1 MEQNFL
7 KNLFFMFSYV
17 FHDRIIAYS
26 KNFPSENDGNIY
38 NLRAAVL
45 VNSINWYSMQGLY
58 REETAHPED
67 GSSAGG
73 KTVLPETIRNI
84 ADRTGH
90 ILACDF
96 ISRVLKTAVVLLLN
110 SDEVDPEYRQEL
122 QASVQFLAAV
132 DPVQDPKSV
141 RWSALKSYSDNMFY
155 RPLIILCKLIIDGL
169 LDDRGEEP
177 VDAFLDVK
185 AVKKLFEKFILGFY
199 SRECPQITAV
209 SRCIDW
215 ALDDGFSDLL
225 PGMSD
230 IIELSR
236 GESTLIIVPE
246 FSFKPAQSGLY
257 GSDTLRPDPLYRI
270 FSYVKNESYNTAN
283 PVHGLLLYAS
293 TDGSTGLNHKYSMS
307 GNQIWVRSF
316 NLDRSFKELFMD
328 LKFIAIEHFGEFQG

>member
-1 MEQNFL
+1 
-7 KNLFFMFSYV
+7 
-17 FHDRIIAYS
+17 
-26 KNFPSENDGNIY
+26 
-38 NLRAAVL
+38 
-45 VNSINWYSMQGLY
+45 MQGLN
-58 REETAHPED
+58 REGTAHQED

-96 ISRVLKTAVVLLLN
+96 ISRVLKTAAVLLLN

-169 LDDRGEEP
+169 LADRGVEP

-215 ALDDGFSDLL
+215 ALDDGLV
-225 PGMSD
+225 
-230 IIELSR
+230 IC
-236 GESTLIIVPE
+236 
-246 FSFKPAQSGLY
+246 Y
-257 GSDTLRPDPLYRI
+257 
-270 FSYVKNESYNTAN
+270 
-283 PVHGLLLYAS
+283 PV
-293 TDGSTGLNHKYSMS
+293 
-307 GNQIWVRSF
+307 
-316 NLDRSFKELFMD
+316 
-328 LKFIAIEHFGEFQG
+328 

>member
-7 KNLFFMFSYV
+7 KSLFFMFSYV

-26 KNFPSENDGNIY
+26 KNFPSENDGNLY

-58 REETAHPED
+58 REETAPPED

-96 ISRVLKTAVVLLLN
+96 ISRVLKTAAVLLLN

-141 RWSALKSYSDNMFY
+141 RWSALKSYNDNMFY

-169 LDDRGEEP
+169 LADRGEEP

-215 ALDDGFSDLL
+215 ALDDGLV
-225 PGMSD
+225 
-230 IIELSR
+230 IC
-236 GESTLIIVPE
+236 
-246 FSFKPAQSGLY
+246 Y
-257 GSDTLRPDPLYRI
+257 
-270 FSYVKNESYNTAN
+270 
-283 PVHGLLLYAS
+283 PV
-293 TDGSTGLNHKYSMS
+293 
-307 GNQIWVRSF
+307 
-316 NLDRSFKELFMD
+316 
-328 LKFIAIEHFGEFQG
+328 